1 MKDPEDEAFEQL
13 ALRQGQWDYS
23 GQNTSGWRK
32 KQVQTDQLIAQKV
45 ASLENASSDMKWGF
59 EQGALWMQQVMKA
72 RET

>member
-13 ALRQGQWDYS
+13 ALRQGQWEH
-23 GQNTSGWRK
+23 TSGWRK

-72 RET
+72 REA